1 MKTQPTSN
9 QNDFYSFVADIKSKI
24 LASQYAAL
32 KAVNKELISL
42 YREIG
47 KSIVEKQQE
56 FGWGKAIVKN
66 LASEL
71 QNEFVGVKGFS
82 ERNLWNMRN
91 FFLEYN
97 GSEKLQALSAQIG
110 WSHNVT
116 IFQKCKDN
124 LEREF
129 YLKMVIKFGWTC
141 RVLGHQIESQAYEKY
156 LLNQTNFDKTLVE
169 KYRHQ
174 AVLAVKDEYN
184 FDFLDL
190 GEQYSEKELEFNL
203 ISKIRE
209 FLTQMGADF
218 SFIGNQYRLEI
229 DDEEYFIDLLLYH
242 RRLKSLIAIELKIG
256 KFRPEYAGKMSFY
269 LTALNQ
275 TVKLPDENP
284 SIGLIICK
292 DKKRTTVEY
301 ALKDTNQPIGV
312 ATYKLT
318 ETLPKEYTSL
328 LPSPEEISQRLN
340 TLLIEG

>member
-9 QNDFYSFVADIKSKI
+9 QNDFYAFVADIKSKI

-47 KSIVEKQQE
+47 KSIVEKQKE
-56 FGWGKAIVKN
+56 FGWGKAVVKN

-71 QNEFVGVKGFS
+71 QNEFAGAKGFS
-82 ERNLWNMRN
+82 VQNLWNMRQ
-91 FFLEYN
+91 FYLEYHDDP
-97 GSEKLQALSAQIG
+97 KLQTLSGEIG

-141 RVLGHQIESQAYEKY
+141 RVLEHQIESQAYEKY

-190 GEQYSEKELEFNL
+190 GEQY
-203 ISKIRE
+203 
-209 FLTQMGADF
+209 
-218 SFIGNQYRLEI
+218 
-229 DDEEYFIDLLLYH
+229 LL
-242 RRLKSLIAIELKIG
+242 KPCPKNIEACC
-256 KFRPEYAGKMSFY
+256 P
-269 LTALNQ
+269 
-275 TVKLPDENP
+275 
-284 SIGLIICK
+284 
-292 DKKRTTVEY
+292 
-301 ALKDTNQPIGV
+301 ALKRSANG
-312 ATYKLT
+312 
-318 ETLPKEYTSL
+318 
-328 LPSPEEISQRLN
+328 
-340 TLLIEG
+340 